1 MNGLF
6 FSAFRRSA
14 EGWKPGGRHQL
25 KRVEGSGMKALLR
38 FGILCLMVTG
48 IWLPGS
54 LVGAASVAVF
64 PLQELGDGRN
74 DANLPLTRMLVD
86 ELVAQDNEVVSL
98 RTVVRFMAKN
108 RIRGLGHLETPY
120 IEQV

>member
-1 MNGLF
+1 M
-6 FSAFRRSA
+6 
-14 EGWKPGGRHQL
+14 EPGEFHQL
-25 KRVEGSGMKALLR
+25 KRAEGSCMSVLLR
-38 FGILCLMVTG
+38 FGILCLMIIGVM
-48 IWLPGS
+48 LSPS

-64 PLQELGDGRN
+64 PLQELGESRN